1 MAMFAME
8 TTTSN
13 SNAYNSYQMGRFLS
27 DNDYPITLSASAFE
41 PSVKSRVKRAIAEV
55 DGMVAGITF
64 LDKGG
69 QMPVADVVSDIWDLT
84 HGLQDD
90 GQHLF
95 STETIVPDT
104 PSRLPEA
111 TYVAKP
117 RCDDPHRAWTAL
129 SELKDGMRRQFDR
142 FCKIASY
149 DNVPEIIRLRD
160 FYTSA
165 NAMSDMGLQTYRDV
179 LQGSVPDTLAEVF
192 AFAALSYAIS
202 DILLHHGRMREEEI
216 LSGLSRW
223 RDCINNSEERK
234 AFNSLSAEMWSLNHL
249 PPLCQVAERCTEP
262 NSQSFQENLR
272 QQMSLDES
280 LEAILADMNSEP
292 TSLGSGQ
299 RQTQNVTATS
309 FQQVACDTSSG
320 LGLPSED
327 NSAEK
332 STSNDSV
339 KYKSMEQ
346 DVYDLTDRTSE
357 AFGFSQLLSFSN
369 WGENAEL
376 KYPVALDASVAM
388 ADFDTLGNN
397 NFMNYVPPTR
407 EHLLD
412 FSLSSCPSFTSNP
425 TTNNAARK
433 ETAPRLNFQ
442 LCDQESDS
450 PVFRLRNTVMFHA
463 VLIFTKDTG
472 DYFFLLSNRGATV
485 TCQKTGSGYASS
497 RSKAERKL
505 RKEFFKPLKKAM
517 ASNESFLALLSVAK
531 KFVVVGSLSTLEEVQ
546 DYLLALSTQLIS
558 PEDHVSFVRWIF
570 NNPGEAE
577 VKQHSP
583 SLNRKRKTP
592 SDGPPKNSVAE
603 KRQKQ

>member
-1 MAMFAME
+1 
-8 TTTSN
+8 
-13 SNAYNSYQMGRFLS
+13 MGRFLS

-216 LSGLSRW
+216 LS
-223 RDCINNSEERK
+223 
-234 AFNSLSAEMWSLNHL
+234 
-249 PPLCQVAERCTEP
+249 
-262 NSQSFQENLR
+262 
-272 QQMSLDES
+272 
-280 LEAILADMNSEP
+280 
-292 TSLGSGQ
+292 
-299 RQTQNVTATS
+299 
-309 FQQVACDTSSG
+309 
-320 LGLPSED
+320 
-327 NSAEK
+327 
-332 STSNDSV
+332 
-339 KYKSMEQ
+339 
-346 DVYDLTDRTSE
+346 DRTSE

-388 ADFDTLGNN
+388 ADFDTL
-397 NFMNYVPPTR
+397 
-407 EHLLD
+407 
-412 FSLSSCPSFTSNP
+412 
-425 TTNNAARK
+425 
-433 ETAPRLNFQ
+433 
-442 LCDQESDS
+442 
-450 PVFRLRNTVMFHA
+450 
-463 VLIFTKDTG
+463 DTG